1 MAIGIRDYLKN
12 KYGVSDADITYNNG
26 TVMLKNRPY
35 IYATPE
41 ADSKTYADPNQLA
54 MADNNYAMQE
64 ALQQYKQRISQPIQ
78 QFSYDP
84 NSDPAYQS
92 ALQQA
97 RQNAQTA
104 GNNAMVALGSRG
116 IGNSSITSDRV
127 AQIQQ
132 REYGNV
138 VNNVLPQ
145 LIQQAYQRYLGQQQ
159 LENQQNANLL
169 NLANLYNTQ
178 NQQLFSNDL
187 ATQQAAL
194 AKKKANLDAANQAA
208 QITGYY
214 TGPKEDWG
222 LLYNTEGA
230 APTIATKQLAISQ
243 QNADTQRAEAEA
255 MARYREAEAAR
266 QYALA
271 NNQANA
277 ANASTS
283 LARQKYLDEQN
294 QRDVEAQVA
303 EHAQEFQSAQDVNDY
318 FKANGAYLTKILGAA
333 GVKALQQQY
342 LAPFLASDKSSASG
356 YDRALSLAQKDPRW
370 IMPNADK
377 KALIKEYQDLLSQE

>member
-12 KYGVSDADITYNNG
+12 KYGVSDEDITYNNG

-159 LENQQNANLL
+159 LQNQQNGQLL
-169 NLANLYNTQ
+169 DLANTYNNQ
-178 NQQLFSNDL
+178 NQQLWNQNRTS
-187 ATQQAAL
+187 QQDHI
-194 AKKKANLDAANQAA
+194 NLANQ
-208 QITGYY
+208 
-214 TGPKEDWG
+214 
-222 LLYNTEGA
+222 
-230 APTIATKQLAISQ
+230 
-243 QNADTQRAEAEA
+243 
-255 MARYREAEAAR
+255 
-266 QYALA
+266 
-271 NNQANA
+271 
-277 ANASTS
+277 
-283 LARQKYLDEQN
+283 
-294 QRDVEAQVA
+294 
-303 EHAQEFQSAQDVNDY
+303 
-318 FKANGAYLTKILGAA
+318 
-333 GVKALQQQY
+333 
-342 LAPFLASDKSSASG
+342 
-356 YDRALSLAQKDPRW
+356 
-370 IMPNADK
+370 
-377 KALIKEYQDLLSQE
+377 LSQEYGVPVMPKNDAGLAYEQVAGLTPLNAQQLQSQLNLQKAQANYYNEHGNYYDARAYGGGVSAGGSLGRSGKSGSTPQPGATPKYTTEELTQLINELDSMQNNPYQLRAKILSLNLPDDQTLALLKRYGQGEKPPTSYTGGR